1 MVASSLNT
9 TSSMAARRVEGGGEG
24 VTPYRGQNREAP
36 SEWGTFFRL
45 QAYERVGIS
54 RVEQDERVGKYVI
67 TACERT

>member
-1 MVASSLNT
+1 MVASGLNT
-9 TSSMAARRVEGGGEG
+9 ISSMAARRVGGGG
-24 VTPYRGQNREAP
+24 GYPLQGPKRGGSVRM
-36 SEWGTFFRL
+36 GYLFRL

>member
-9 TSSMAARRVEGGGEG
+9 TSSMAARRVGGGG
-24 VTPYRGQNREAP
+24 TPYRGQNGEAP
-36 SEWGTFFRL
+36 PEWGTFFRL

>member
-9 TSSMAARRVEGGGEG
+9 TSSMAARRVGGGR
-24 VTPYRGQNREAP
+24 VTPYRGQNGEAP
-36 SEWGTFFRL
+36 SKWGTFFRL

>member
-9 TSSMAARRVEGGGEG
+9 TSRARRVGGG
-24 VTPYRGQNREAP
+24 VTPYRGQNGEAP
-36 SEWGTFFRL
+36 PEWGTFFRL

>member
-9 TSSMAARRVEGGGEG
+9 TSSMTARRVGGG
-24 VTPYRGQNREAP
+24 VTPYRGQNGEAP
-36 SEWGTFFRL
+36 PKWGTFFRL

>member
-9 TSSMAARRVEGGGEG
+9 TSSMAARRGGGYPLQG
-24 VTPYRGQNREAP
+24 PIQNGEAP
-36 SEWGTFFRL
+36 PEWGTFFRL

>member
-9 TSSMAARRVEGGGEG
+9 TSSMAARRVGGGEG
-24 VTPYRGQNREAP
+24 VTPYRGQNGEAP

>member
-9 TSSMAARRVEGGGEG
+9 TSSMAARRVGGGGG
-24 VTPYRGQNREAP
+24 VTPYRGQNGKAP
-36 SEWGTFFRL
+36 PEWGTFFRL

-54 RVEQDERVGKYVI
+54 RVEQDRVGKYVI